1 MQRNHPVNTRM
12 LQLKDRN
19 KQIPNG
25 LRFYIPELKWNAPG
39 PYASFTRICDA
50 VEQVI
55 RANPHLAQQHQWPQ
69 DRVGVENW
77 VDNYNA
83 QLVSQ
88 MGWDSPP
95 GTYLLADNS
104 PSSPKWSPSL
114 QSENLQGLRAA
125 AEKVK
130 ELVRGAKTLSEW
142 DDSGEPPVDRNL
154 SNQRASVCSSCKLNE
169 AGDWTKWFTV
179 PAAELITRRIA
190 TVQGKGISTLHDERL
205 HFCSACSCP
214 LKLKVHVPLPWI
226 KRAITNEQKQRM
238 SAGNPNCW
246 VVRELAA

>member
-83 QLVSQ
+83 QLVAQ

-95 GTYLLADNS
+95 GTYLNTDAG
-104 PSSPKWSPSL
+104 PSIPKWSPSH
-114 QSENLQGLRAA
+114 QQETLQGLRAA
-125 AEKVK
+125 AAKAK
-130 ELVRGAKTLSEW
+130 ELVAGAKTLGQWIFSN
-142 DDSGEPPVDRNL
+142 EPPVSRDQANARAL
-154 SNQRASVCSSCKLNE
+154 ICSTCPANQP
-169 AGDWTKWFTV
+169 GDWTRWFTK
-179 PAAELITRRIA
+179 PAAELIELEMRQLHSREL
-190 TVQGKGISTLHDERL
+190 STLHDERIK
-205 HFCSACSCP
+205 FCEACSCP
-214 LKLKVHVPLPWI
+214 LQIKVHVPSLYL
-226 KRAITNEQKQRM
+226 KSGTNTEQLERM
-238 SAGNPNCW
+238 RSANPKCW
-246 VVRELAA
+246 VVAGT